1 MDGSLERFLP
11 LSPQSVPDPW
21 VSNLGQF
28 HLLGSP
34 VDPQE
39 KTQSRNQEHLLKIHI
54 KRTEGAT
61 LNPTEGPSLKHLQT
75 INAEEGVEKREPSAD
90 AGVN

>member
-21 VSNLGQF
+21 VFSLGQF
-28 HLLGSP
+28 HLLGPP

-54 KRTEGAT
+54 KRMEGAT
-61 LNPTEGPSLKHLQT
+61 LNPTEGPSLKYLQT
-75 INAEEGVEKREPSAD
+75 INEEEGVEKREPSAD
-90 AGVN
+90 GGVN